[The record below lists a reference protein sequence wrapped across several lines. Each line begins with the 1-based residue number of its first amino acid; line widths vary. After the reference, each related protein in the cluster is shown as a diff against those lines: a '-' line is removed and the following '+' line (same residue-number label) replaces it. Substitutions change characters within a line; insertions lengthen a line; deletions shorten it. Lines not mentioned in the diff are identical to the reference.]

1 MSFSFSEV
9 KKNENKFLREEKLVE
24 DLSEKEMTTEVSESK
39 EE

>member
-1 MSFSFSEV
+1 MSFSFFEV

-24 DLSEKEMTTEVSESK
+24 DLSEKLITTEVSLSK